1 MDEALVL
8 ADYLPLSYKSAKEQE
23 YIAFLWDAF
32 SINEEREKFQFAF
45 LAYHMLAMSFVYF
58 NVWQIRTAKPR
69 DFSHGLIGFGKE
81 IEKSIL
87 DASSPFAF
95 SKVNERTML
104 RFLRLIECDNEKVG
118 KYAKLVDDR
127 NETAHPNGNIFF
139 STPAAFESRIYEVL
153 RVVSEIQAHS
163 KPVIEQCYRD
173 FLLQSHDE
181 EDREY
186 QGTSDQIREVLI
198 HNNYLSRKD
207 VDFCM
212 AFDVSLLSG
221 ESQYTNILMLHE
233 AVVAEY
239 RGEDE

>member
-1 MDEALVL
+1 MEIL
-8 ADYLPLSYKSAKEQE
+8 DYLPLSYKSAKEQE
-23 YIAFLWDAF
+23 YIAFLLDAF
-32 SINEEREKFQFAF
+32 SVNEERAKYQFAF

-81 IEKSIL
+81 IEKTIL

-139 STPAAFESRIYEVL
+139 STPAAFESRIQEVL

-181 EDREY
+181 EIREY
-186 QGTSDQIREVLI
+186 QDSSDQIREVLI
-198 HNNYLSRKD
+198 HCNYLSRKD
-207 VDFCM
+207 VDFCV
-212 AFDVSLLSG
+212 AFDVTQLSG
-221 ESQYTNILMLHE
+221 EPQYADILTLHE
-233 AVVAEY
+233 AVVTEY
-239 RGEDE
+239 RGDDE